1 MILLLRS
8 NLLYKIL
15 ILKIKIK
22 IEFNINIFF
31 LSKMSL
37 SLIEKTNV
45 KDIYEEIAEH
55 FKVTRVYT
63 WSWITNFINEQTQ
76 NSIIYDI
83 GCGNGRNMDFE
94 NHTFIGIDNCKKF
107 VDMCLDNKKLAI
119 YANMTDIN
127 LPSNS
132 ADAIICIASF
142 HHLSN
147 LQNRIMALN
156 EMKRLIKP
164 GCQILLSVWS
174 INQPKKTKVIFDSYG
189 NQMVSW
195 NHKYKR
201 FYYIFRLEELKSLFK
216 NCGLEILDHK
226 YDCGNEIFILT
237 KK

>member
-1 MILLLRS
+1 
-8 NLLYKIL
+8 
-15 ILKIKIK
+15 
-22 IEFNINIFF
+22 
-31 LSKMSL
+31 MSL

-45 KDIYEEIAEH
+45 KDVYEEIADH

-63 WSWITNFINEQTQ
+63 WSWIKNFISKLKN

-94 NHTFIGIDNCKKF
+94 NQTFIGIDNCKKF
-107 VDMCLDNKKLAI
+107 VDMCLNDKKLAI
-119 YANMTDIN
+119 CANMTNIN

-147 LQNRIMALN
+147 RENRIKALY

-174 INQPKKTKVIFDSYG
+174 INQPKKTKIVFNSYG
-189 NQMVSW
+189 NQMVAW

-201 FYYIFRLEELKSLFK
+201 FYYIFRIEEIKTLFIE
-216 NCGLEILDHK
+216 CGLIIIDHK

>member
-1 MILLLRS
+1 
-8 NLLYKIL
+8 
-15 ILKIKIK
+15 
-22 IEFNINIFF
+22 
-31 LSKMSL
+31 MSL

-45 KDIYEEIAEH
+45 KDVYEEIADH

-63 WSWITNFINEQTQ
+63 WSWIKIFISKLKN

-94 NHTFIGIDNCKKF
+94 NQTFIGIDNCKKF
-107 VDMCLDNKKLAI
+107 VDMCLNDKKLAI
-119 YANMTDIN
+119 LANMTNIN

-147 LQNRIMALN
+147 RENRIKALY

-164 GCQILLSVWS
+164 ECQILLSVWS
-174 INQPKKTKVIFDSYG
+174 INQPKKTKIVFNSYG
-189 NQMVSW
+189 NQMVTW

-201 FYYIFRLEELKSLFK
+201 FYYIFRVEEIKTLFIE
-216 NCGLEILDHK
+216 CGLIIIDHK
-226 YDCGNEIFILT
+226 YDCGNEIFIL
-237 KK
+237 KKK